1 MSKSNTD
8 CNFGTLLQALL
19 YRSGYVE
26 LTLSLIPPD
35 IDDNGGNN
43 GGKQIDSKET
53 GDNSSN
59 VTINDRAHP
68 KIVVNKAESLISWIV
83 IALNDIK
90 PGNRCSH
97 PSLDAITGKPFPA
110 SSISPCSAHLIWKNG
125 RRQQC
130 SSATTLLDSIKSE
143 SITLKGIVDALP
155 SSPPPSDLV
164 IATEIWLQLLPLL
177 FTTDKPPPV
186 VHDANT
192 DLQVR
197 RDFSSPLHGDAVF
210 DLQRY
215 TLSTNS
221 FIGNRRDF
229 VYAKTFAILQSS
241 GTGKTK
247 LAVQLSAFQAG
258 LLICTRSPKHL
269 DGHTSTSF
277 PPNDDEVYQFLRQ
290 AQPTVSL
297 FEAHR
302 RIASWLAAYFEQ
314 LYLQLQQRMHRSGCF
329 HPDLSP
335 RHANVAACWS
345 TIVYDLAI
353 AIHSGPD
360 FIENYTFFDPRRP
373 SNANNHERFCQEST
387 LMPSEKAKGSSP
399 PPRLSRSRNFR
410 THFLHQVSEQAGK
423 KYAPR
428 SKHKLSPEPK
438 PEPEPKPK
446 LKPKPKPKHDPEPDP
461 ELQAKMAA
469 DEFMA
474 APLQQ
479 LEALL
484 PSDLHASHYFFL
496 AVDEVATLGDL
507 LPIFRRLWRESKP
520 RCTWLMFIDTDS
532 NVALLAGQ
540 EVIEASARLGIVGGL
555 IVVDPFT
562 FLPFDVTLQH
572 EGLNRLDDLLASR
585 LTFGHLLETLR
596 YFGRPLWSTGLY
608 LDAEGDQKWPKI
620 PNLLRKLLVH
630 ADRTSPWPKKKG
642 LHRVDTIMAATA
654 QRLPLTFVGIRGAR
668 QQSCST
674 VAKTTPPQ
682 AVSEAESTSSNSSS
696 LDQHGSAADDDQ
708 PHSGVEALPADDMF
722 TRQIHFLQAQVSH
735 HLRVISEVHGTS
747 YFVTTTVSEPPL
759 SLAVAFLLRGKGDEA
774 MKQCSERW
782 SDIVDIL
789 SKAYQTVGLL
799 LGEEGEECVRLL
811 CSLASD
817 LAAAGRV
824 AQLGDQA
831 SQSDLDALRAQC
843 DPVCLADWLKQLL
856 KVENLSGE
864 LLSWAS
870 SYYLNFTH
878 YLELQHWVHPG
889 LMDPLLL
896 VEAWW
901 RQVAIYGNTTQ
912 PGWDLLIPIY
922 HSEQPPQLSDSFEPS
937 RLSYVALQV
946 KNSTTSII
954 ATKKFGPSHCSHLA
968 AAKGVA
974 APRFTIHNECLE
986 MFIDLRSPV
995 VTPHAYQKTYRDSTE
1010 KPSICR
1016 NVVVSGWSSQVFG
1029 ALEELTEV
1037 ARKQMWR
1044 LFDLSESS
1052 TIDSTRLL
1060 RSVNSTPGI
1069 DDVRRFYKYGGGL
1082 HTCYSKAGDDRERT
1096 SITGAARSPKQT
1108 PKQVADKLVAKQRS
1122 SKGKG
1127 KGRALEQPGEP
1138 SGSTNAED
1146 DVEMAD
1152 A

>member
-1 MSKSNTD
+1 MSESNTD
-8 CNFGTLLQALL
+8 CNLGTLLHKELFE
-19 YRSGYVE
+19 SGIIDM
-26 LTLSLIPPD
+26 TLSLIPSGT
-35 IDDNGGNN
+35 DDNGSND

-59 VTINDRAHP
+59 IAINDRVRRKNLAM
-68 KIVVNKAESLISWIV
+68 V
-83 IALNDIK
+83 ITWLELTLDDE
-90 PGNRCSH
+90 NRCLH
-97 PSLDAITGKPFPA
+97 PPLNVITGKPFPA
-110 SSISPCSAHLIWKNG
+110 TSISPCSAHLIWKDG
-125 RRQQC
+125 RRRSC
-130 SSATTLLDSIKSE
+130 SSDPTLLNSIKSK

-155 SSPPPSDLV
+155 SSPPPSKLR
-164 IATEIWLQLLPLL
+164 IATEALLQLLPLL
-177 FTTDKPPPV
+177 FPTDKPPPV

-197 RDFSSPLHGDAVF
+197 RDFSSPSHGDAVS

-221 FIGNRRDF
+221 FIGNSHDF
-229 VYAKTFAILQSS
+229 VYAKTFAILESS

-269 DGHTSTSF
+269 NGHTSTSF

-302 RIASWLAAYFEQ
+302 RIASWLAAYFDQ

-353 AIHSGPD
+353 TIHSGPD

-373 SNANNHERFCQEST
+373 SNANNHKRFCQEST

-399 PPRLSRSRNFR
+399 PPRLSRSGNFW
-410 THFLHQVSEQAGK
+410 THFLHQVSDQAGK

-428 SKHKLSPEPK
+428 SKHELSPEPK
-438 PEPEPKPK
+438 PGPEPEPKPE
-446 LKPKPKPKHDPEPDP
+446 HEHEPEP
-461 ELQAKMAA
+461 ELLAKMAA

-474 APLQQ
+474 TPLQQ

-496 AVDEVATLGDL
+496 AVDEVAPLGDL
-507 LPIFRRLWRESKP
+507 LPIFP
-520 RCTWLMFIDTDS
+520 
-532 NVALLAGQ
+532 LLAGQ

-562 FLPFDVTLQH
+562 FLPFNVTLQH

-630 ADRTSPWPKKKG
+630 ADRTSPWPEKEG

-654 QRLPLTFVGIRGAR
+654 QRLPLTFVGFQGAR
-668 QQSCST
+668 RQSCST
-674 VAKTTPPQ
+674 VAKTIRYK
-682 AVSEAESTSSNSSS
+682 AVSEAEPTSINSAR
-696 LDQHGSAADDDQ
+696 LDQHGSAADGAQ
-708 PHSGVEALPADDMF
+708 PGSGVEALPADDMF

-759 SLAVAFLLRGKGDEA
+759 SLAVAFLLHGKGDEA
-774 MKQCSERW
+774 VKQCSERW
-782 SDIVDIL
+782 SDIVDML
-789 SKAYQTVGLL
+789 SEAYQTVGLL

-811 CSLASD
+811 CSLAND
-817 LAAAGRV
+817 LAAAHRV
-824 AQLGDQA
+824 AQRGDQA
-831 SQSDLDALRAQC
+831 SRSNLDALRAQC

-864 LLSWAS
+864 LLLWAS

-922 HSEQPPQLSDSFEPS
+922 HSEQPPQLSDNFEPS

-946 KNSTTSII
+946 KNSTTSMT

-995 VTPHAYQKTYRDSTE
+995 AKPHAYQKTSRESTK

-1016 NVVVSGWSSQVFG
+1016 NVVVSGWGSRVFG
-1029 ALEELTEV
+1029 ALTKLTED

-1060 RSVNSTPGI
+1060 RSVNSTRGI

-1082 HTCYSKAGDDRERT
+1082 HTCYSKAGDNRQRT

-1108 PKQVADKLVAKQRS
+1108 PKQIADKLVAKQRS

-1127 KGRALEQPGEP
+1127 KGRALEQPSEP

>member
-1 MSKSNTD
+1 MSKSNTV
-8 CNFGTLLQALL
+8 CNLGTLLHVLL
-19 YRSGYVE
+19 ASPQIE
-26 LTLSLIPPD
+26 STLSLIPPD

-53 GDNSSN
+53 GDKSSN
-59 VTINDRAHP
+59 VTKNDLARQ
-68 KIVVNKAESLISWIV
+68 IVVNTTESLISWLQIV
-83 IALNDIK
+83 LDAIEA
-90 PGNRCSH
+90 GNRCSH

-110 SSISPCSAHLIWKNG
+110 SLISPCSAHLIWKNG

-277 PPNDDEVYQFLRQ
+277 PPNDDKVYQFLRQ

-314 LYLQLQQRMHRSGCF
+314 LYLQLQQRMHWSGCF

-335 RHANVAACWS
+335 RHGNVAACWS

-373 SNANNHERFCQEST
+373 SNANNHKRFCQKST

-410 THFLHQVSEQAGK
+410 THFLHQVSEQAGE
-423 KYAPR
+423 KYAPF
-428 SKHKLSPEPK
+428 SEHKLSASSPEPK
-438 PEPEPKPK
+438 PEPRPGPKP
-446 LKPKPKPKHDPEPDP
+446 DPDPDP

-469 DEFMA
+469 DKFMA

-484 PSDLHASHYFFL
+484 PSVLHTSHYFFL
-496 AVDEVATLGDL
+496 VIDEVAPLGDL
-507 LPIFRRLWRESKP
+507 LPIFRQLWSESKP
-520 RCTWLMFIDTDS
+520 CCTWLMFIDTHP

-540 EVIEASARLGIVGGL
+540 EGIEASARPGKVGGL

-572 EGLNRLDDLLASR
+572 EGLSRFDNLLASH

-596 YFGRPLWSTGLY
+596 YFGRPLWSTDLY

-630 ADRTSPWPKKKG
+630 ADRARPWPEKNG

-668 QQSCST
+668 RQSRST
-674 VAKTTPPQ
+674 VAKTTPHK
-682 AVSEAESTSSNSSS
+682 AVSEAEPTSSNSAR
-696 LDQHGSAADDDQ
+696 LDQHGSAADGAQ
-708 PHSGVEALPADDMF
+708 RGSGVEALPADNMF
-722 TRQIHFLQAQVSH
+722 TRQIHFLQAQVLH
-735 HLRVISEVHGTS
+735 HLRVISKVHGTS

-774 MKQCSERW
+774 VKQCSERW
-782 SDIVDIL
+782 SDIVDML
-789 SKAYQTVGLL
+789 SEAYQTVGLL
-799 LGEEGEECVRLL
+799 LGEEGKECVRLL
-811 CSLASD
+811 CSLAND
-817 LAAAGRV
+817 LAAAHRV
-824 AQLGDQA
+824 AQRGNQA
-831 SQSDLDALRAQC
+831 SRSDLDALRAQC

-922 HSEQPPQLSDSFEPS
+922 HSEQPPQLSDSFKPS
-937 RLSYVALQV
+937 RLLYVALQV

-968 AAKGVA
+968 AANGVA
-974 APRFTIHNECLE
+974 APRFMIHNECLE

-995 VTPHAYQKTYRDSTE
+995 VMPHAYQKTYRKSTE

-1016 NVVVSGWSSQVFG
+1016 NVVSFT
-1029 ALEELTEV
+1029 LE
-1037 ARKQMWR
+1037 
-1044 LFDLSESS
+1044 
-1052 TIDSTRLL
+1052 STRLL
-1060 RSVNSTPGI
+1060 RAVNSTPGI

-1082 HTCYSKAGDDRERT
+1082 HTCYSKAADNQERT
-1096 SITGAARSPKQT
+1096 WITGAARSPKQI
-1108 PKQVADKLVAKQRS
+1108 PKQIADKLVAKQRS

-1127 KGRALEQPGEP
+1127 RGKGRALEQPGEP
-1138 SGSTNAED
+1138 SGSINAED
-1146 DVEMAD
+1146 DIEMAD

>member
-1 MSKSNTD
+1 M
-8 CNFGTLLQALL
+8 TLL
-19 YRSGYVE
+19 SVP
-26 LTLSLIPPD
+26 S
-35 IDDNGGNN
+35 GGNED
-43 GGKQIDSKET
+43 GGNDGQKQTDDDSDT
-53 GDNSSN
+53 DSN
-59 VTINDRAHP
+59 NNNNDYDYLTNLALIITWIERTLDG
-68 KIVVNKAESLISWIV
+68 IKAE
-83 IALNDIK
+83 D
-90 PGNRCSH
+90 RCSH
-97 PSLDAITGKPFPA
+97 PSLDVITGKPFPA
-110 SSISPCSAHLIWKNG
+110 SSISPCSTHMIWQNG
-125 RRQQC
+125 HRRQC
-130 SSATTLLDSIKSE
+130 SSASKLMSLIQSE
-143 SITLKGIVDALP
+143 SITLKGIVDALA
-155 SSPPPSDLV
+155 SSPPPSKLQV
-164 IATEIWLQLLPLL
+164 ATEVLLQLLPLL
-177 FTTDKPPPV
+177 FSTVEPTPV
-186 VHDANT
+186 LHDANT
-192 DLQVR
+192 DLQVC

-210 DLQRY
+210 DLQSY

-221 FIGNRRDF
+221 FIGNNHDL

-258 LLICTRSPKHL
+258 LLICTRSPKRRDRHA
-269 DGHTSTSF
+269 STSF
-277 PPNDDEVYQFLRQ
+277 PPNDDEVYGFLRQ
-290 AQPTVSL
+290 AQPTVAL

-302 RIASWLAAYFEQ
+302 RIASWLAAYFDQ
-314 LYLQLQQRMHRSGCF
+314 LHLQLQKRMHCSGCF

-335 RHANVAACWS
+335 RHDDVAACWS

-353 AIHSGPD
+353 AIHSGSD
-360 FIENYTFFDPRRP
+360 FIENYTFFDPKRP
-373 SNANNHERFCQEST
+373 SNANNHKRFCQQST
-387 LMPSEKAKGSSP
+387 LMPSEMSKGSSSP
-399 PPRLSRSRNFR
+399 SQLNRSGHFR
-410 THFLHQVSEQAGK
+410 THFLHQVSEQAGN

-428 SKHKLSPEPK
+428 SKHKLSASSPGLE
-438 PEPEPKPK
+438 PEPEP
-446 LKPKPKPKHDPEPDP
+446 EP

-496 AVDEVATLGDL
+496 AVDEAATLGDL

-540 EVIEASARLGIVGGL
+540 EVIEASARLGKVSGL

-572 EGLNRLDDLLASR
+572 EGLSRFDDLLASR

-608 LDAEGDQKWPKI
+608 LGVQGDQKWPEVS
-620 PNLLRKLLVH
+620 NLLHKLLVH
-630 ADRTSPWPKKKG
+630 ADCTNPWPEKDG
-642 LHRVDTIMAATA
+642 LHRLDTIMAAFA

-668 QQSCST
+668 RQSRLT
-674 VAKTTPPQ
+674 VAKRTPPQ
-682 AVSEAESTSSNSSS
+682 AVSEAR
-696 LDQHGSAADDDQ
+696 L
-708 PHSGVEALPADDMF
+708 ADDMF
-722 TRQIHFLQAQVSH
+722 ARQTHFLKAQVSH

-759 SLAVAFLLRGKGDEA
+759 SLAVASLLRGKGNEA
-774 MKQCSERW
+774 VEQCSERW

-789 SKAYQTVGLL
+789 SEAYQTVGLL

-817 LAAAGRV
+817 LAAAHRV
-824 AQLGDQA
+824 AQRGDQA
-831 SQSDLDALRAQC
+831 LQSDLDALTDQC
-843 DPVCLADWLKQLL
+843 NPVCLADWLKQLL

-864 LLSWAS
+864 LLSWAL

-889 LMDPLLL
+889 LMDPTLL

-901 RQVAIYGNTTQ
+901 RQVAIYGNTNQ

-922 HSEQPPQLSDSFEPS
+922 HSEQPTQLSDTFEPS

-946 KNSTTSII
+946 KNSTTSIT

-995 VTPHAYQKTYRDSTE
+995 VTPHAYQKTYRESTE

-1029 ALEELTEV
+1029 ALVKLTDD
-1037 ARKQMWR
+1037 ARKQMRR

-1052 TIDSTRLL
+1052 TVQSTRLL
-1060 RSVNSTPGI
+1060 RAVSSTRGI

-1082 HTCYSKAGDDRERT
+1082 HTCYSKGADDRERI
-1096 SITGAARSPKQT
+1096 SITGAARSPRQT
-1108 PKQVADKLVAKQRS
+1108 PKQIADELVAKQRS
-1122 SKGKG
+1122 SKSKG
-1127 KGRALEQPGEP
+1127 KVRTLEQPGKT
-1138 SGSTNAED
+1138 SGSTHAED
-1146 DVEMAD
+1146 NVEMAD